1 MQGSEPGCIGG
12 SGIVPAAQA
21 ELSVMA
27 GRKQVQGHSLMPLLY
42 GERQLRRAARACM
55 RRGSARGADGVSWA
69 DYRQGLPARIA
80 ALSASLREGTW
91 RPGPLRTVQIT
102 TYAGKTFPAVIPTA
116 EDRIVHRAMRG
127 AIEPVLEALAFPGWV
142 SGYRPGRNRVTALR
156 DAMAHLNTGRT
167 VVADVDVE
175 QVTAA
180 TLARRRSSA
189 GWPPTS
195 LTAPS
200 CPGSGRR
207 CRCCPNRW
215 CPARGCPRSC
225 STCGCRAWTRGWAA
239 WRSSG
244 SRTTTA
250 PSPPARR
257 EARAAFGVISAAL
270 AAEGMRPHPGKSRIR
285 ADCQRRR
292 PVPDRRMRE
301 GGPWT
306 PTDGCA

>member
-1 MQGSEPGCIGG
+1 
-12 SGIVPAAQA
+12 
-21 ELSVMA
+21 MA

-91 RPGPLRTVQIT
+91 RPGPLRTIQIT

-116 EDRIVHRAMRG
+116 EDRIVHRAMRA

-156 DAMAHLNTGRT
+156 AAMAHLNTGRT

-175 QVTAA
+175 RVTEGPCTQDVISWLAA
-180 TLARRRSSA
+180 YVADGTFLARVRTALSVLPEPLVPGTGLAPILLNLRLSRVDA
-189 GWPPTS
+189 QLGGLAVVRFADNYCAFTTS
-195 LTAPS
+195 QAQ
-200 CPGSGRR
+200 
-207 CRCCPNRW
+207 
-215 CPARGCPRSC
+215 
-225 STCGCRAWTRGWAA
+225 
-239 WRSSG
+239 
-244 SRTTTA
+244 
-250 PSPPARR
+250 
-257 EARAAFGVISAAL
+257 ARAEFGVISAAL

-285 ADCQRRR
+285 AAANAEDLFLIA
-292 PVPDRRMRE
+292 
-301 GGPWT
+301 G
-306 PTDGCA
+306 